1 MSDATSNL
9 HLRLRDIRRTAQLV
23 AILSLAF
30 SAASCGGGSEDSSG
44 TSPPTS
50 GTGPQPIVAP
60 ARTWTFVPIEGAR
73 CANGS
78 ATGIGVR
85 LVPGSRQLYIYMEG
99 GGACTT
105 GDNCWG
111 NGPGGAANVN
121 GYGATEFARESKL
134 TSFAFLD
141 TSTGT
146 RNPFVDMNMVMIPY
160 CTGDGHSGN
169 AVRALTVG
177 TGTRDTHFVGANN
190 MRLAL
195 ERLAATFPTLDQVWL
210 MGTSAGGA
218 GATFNYS
225 AVRAAL
231 RTQVHS
237 IIDSAPGFFD
247 PSDPAKWSIWGTQA
261 PCAGCASVAD
271 IRRFNRSLD
280 PASRYA
286 FLSFRFDPVTAQPG
300 WTEQRYGAEMNAL
313 IAELQA
319 DINARTFIVDNSATG
334 FGPPSYHVV
343 TTNNTP
349 GLRNAY
355 LDFVSAM
362 VSGTQWNNRLLP
374 IP

>member
-1 MSDATSNL
+1 M
-9 HLRLRDIRRTAQLV
+9 LRRPLRDHFVATTLGLPIR
-23 AILSLAF
+23 LA
-30 SAASCGGGSEDSSG
+30 AALALTMLLIACGGGDS
-44 TSPPTS
+44 TTPPPPTG
-50 GTGPQPIVAP
+50 GTGPQPIVAA
-60 ARTWTFVPIEGAR
+60 ARTWTFIPIEGAR

-85 LVPGSRQLYIYMEG
+85 LVPGSRELYIYMEG

-121 GYGATEFARESKL
+121 GYGAAEFATESKL
-134 TSFAFLD
+134 ANFAFLE
-141 TSTGT
+141 TTAGT
-146 RNPFVDMNMVMIPY
+146 RNPFVNMNMVMVPY

-195 ERLAATFPTLDQVWL
+195 ERLAATFPTLNQVWL
-210 MGTSAGGA
+210 MGTSAGGG

-225 AVRAAL
+225 AIRSAL
-231 RTQVHS
+231 RAPVNS

-247 PSDPAKWSIWGTQA
+247 PSDPDKWAIWGTQA
-261 PCAGCASVAD
+261 PCAGCASAGD

-300 WTEQRYGAEMNAL
+300 WTEQRYNTEMTAL
-313 IAELQA
+313 VTELQT
-319 DINARTFIVDNSATG
+319 DVNARTFIVDNSATG

-343 TTNNTP
+343 TTNNAP
-349 GLRNAY
+349 VLRNAY

-362 VSGTQWNNRLLP
+362 VAGTNWNNRLLP
-374 IP
+374 VP